1 MVLGIE
7 LRSSYVLG
15 KCFTAEPHTQPLFLY
30 CIWRQRLTNF
40 PRLVL
45 NSMAQSGLKHM
56 LSYVG
61 SSVSPSLCHQGWGN
75 CGSLFNASSLSQGS
89 VGHEGFGTLVLLD
102 QARLNSRVSCGQAE
116 GVGQTPQFL
125 RGNN

>member
-15 KCFTAEPHTQPLFLY
+15 KCSTAEPHTQPLFLY
-30 CIWRQRLTNF
+30 CIWRQRFTNF

-56 LSYVG
+56 LVLCWLLSAG
-61 SSVSPSLCHQGWGN
+61 IASRCHQACVIEAGVIVA
-75 CGSLFNASSLSQGS
+75 LFLFDVQC
-89 VGHEGFGTLVLLD
+89 FFF
-102 QARLNSRVSCGQAE
+102 VS
-116 GVGQTPQFL
+116 GVCRT
-125 RGNN
+125 